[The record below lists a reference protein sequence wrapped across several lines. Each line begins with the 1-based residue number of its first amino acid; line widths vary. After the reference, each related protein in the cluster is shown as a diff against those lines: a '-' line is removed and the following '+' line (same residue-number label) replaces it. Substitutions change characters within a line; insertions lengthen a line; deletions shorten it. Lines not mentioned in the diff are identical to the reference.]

1 MDVGASTVHG
11 ESAEAADFGFEEVVT
26 GSIPVSEGGG
36 LVEQGVQGQVTGYE
50 QQGLDTGEQG
60 GPGQQQV

>member
-1 MDVGASTVHG
+1 VVGASTVRG
-11 ESAEAADFGFEEVVT
+11 ESAEAADLGFEEVVT

-36 LVEQGVQGQVTGYE
+36 LVEQGVQGQVQASG
-50 QQGLDTGEQG
+50 QQGLETGEQG